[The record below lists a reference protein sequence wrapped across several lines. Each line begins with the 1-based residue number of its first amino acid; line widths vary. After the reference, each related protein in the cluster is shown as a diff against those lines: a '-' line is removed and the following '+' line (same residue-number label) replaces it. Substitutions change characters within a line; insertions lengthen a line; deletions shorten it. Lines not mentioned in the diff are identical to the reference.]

1 MRVLVTGAGG
11 QLGREVVAAFAGH
24 DVVAADQPA
33 VDIADRERVLQL
45 LGTSRPEA
53 VVHTAAWTDVDGC
66 ESDPDRAFQVNA
78 LGTRNVVQ
86 AARLVGARVCY
97 VSTDYVFD
105 GAADRPYTE
114 WDTPNPISVYGRS
127 KRGGEAELGPDDTLV
142 RTSWLCG
149 RHGTNFVRTIL
160 ERAAQGVELRVVDDQ
175 HGCFTHAADLA
186 AMIRRLVVERRS
198 GVYHV
203 TNQGTTTWYRLACDA
218 VAIAGLDTGL
228 VKPIDTS
235 EMDPPRLAPR
245 PTFGVLDNAALR
257 LSGIGLLPDHH
268 DALRRLV
275 PELLR
280 APVP

>member
-1 MRVLVTGAGG
+1 MKVLVTGAEG
-11 QLGREVVAAFAGH
+11 QVGRELVEAFAGH
-24 DVVAADQPA
+24 EVVPAGRGRLDVEDRDGVMQAMDA
-33 VDIADRERVLQL
+33 VQ
-45 LGTSRPEA
+45 PEA

-186 AMIRRLVVERRS
+186 AMIRRVVVERRS

-203 TNQGTTTWYRLACDA
+203 TNQGATTWYRLACDA
-218 VAIAGLDTGL
+218 VAIAGLDAGL
-228 VKPIDTS
+228 VKPIGTA
-235 EMDPPRLAPR
+235 EMDPPRLAAR
-245 PTFGVLDNAALR
+245 PAFGVLDNAALR

-275 PELLR
+275 PELL
-280 APVP
+280 VP